1 MWRNKLSH
9 NWQAKGLYILTL
21 NIYLFISLISINDDD
36 TVLEW
41 KFNGL
46 DAEQSNDQLNY
57 LIPYFY
63 FQLSNYSSLEGVLY
77 CKPHFEQLFKE
88 TGSFNKSF
96 QSRKLL
102 TYVGLYFFWF
112 LVLLVSFFLFY
123 LFLSVWLDMH
133 FTSFDS
139 CKVGWEINPR
149 TGNLILKPYNLS
161 VISI

>member
-9 NWQAKGLYILTL
+9 NWQAEGLFLTL
-21 NIYLFISLISINDDD
+21 KVYLLISLISINDDD
-36 TVLEW
+36 TVLGW

-96 QSRKLL
+96 QSRKTSHLRWIILL
-102 TYVGLYFFWF
+102 LIFGFISFIF
-112 LVLLVSFFLFY
+112 SVLSFFICLIGHAFY
-123 LFLSVWLDMH
+123 IFWQLQSRLR
-133 FTSFDS
+133 
-139 CKVGWEINPR
+139 N
-149 TGNLILKPYNLS
+149 
-161 VISI
+161 

>member
-1 MWRNKLSH
+1 MWRNKTSH
-9 NWQAKGLYILTL
+9 NRQAKGLYILTE

-46 DAEQSNDQLNY
+46 DAEQSNDLLNY

-88 TGSFNKSF
+88 TGIFNKSF
-96 QSRKLL
+96 QSRKTSHLCWIILL
-102 TYVGLYFFWF
+102 LIFGFISFI
-112 LVLLVSFFLFY
+112 FFLFY
-123 LFLSVWLDMH
+123 LFDW
-133 FTSFDS
+133 T
-139 CKVGWEINPR
+139 C
-149 TGNLILKPYNLS
+149 ILHLLTAAKSAEKLTPEL
-161 VISI
+161 VI